1 LSLKRSAKKVRNSLK
16 TRFQALMLP
25 GIKRWIAVMLI
36 GTFVFVMGVLLLSKK
51 HPVLLILEFLRDALF
66 DLTKLLPHSISGILA
81 IVFGVLIIVVGLIKM
96 TQDILKA
103 YLPEDRESIPDVLY
117 RRRHL
122 DRGPRVV
129 VIGGGTGL
137 SNLLKGLKTY
147 TNNLTAIV
155 TVGDDGGSSGRLREE
170 LGVLPPGDIRN
181 CITALADEEQLVTEL
196 FRYRFKSGAGLEG
209 HSFGNLFLSAVYA
222 ITDGD
227 MLEAVKVASRVL
239 NSCGQVLPSSLQKFA
254 LVAEFEDG
262 QIVKGESKIPLM
274 KGKIRSLTT
283 EPANAEATPAAL
295 EAIANAELIVLGP
308 GSLYTSVIPNLLING
323 VADAIKHSPAH
334 KIYVC
339 NVMTQL
345 GETQDYSASDH
356 VGAILSHSNVA
367 IAEAHDFMN
376 AVLVNSQSPGRDLEA
391 EMGTSAPQPVKYDP
405 EKIVALGVTPEP
417 HPLLSDSLHLHHDPE
432 ALARVIML
440 WFYGRKGRNKP
451 PRRPAEDRTKT
462 ALDADP
468 SSPGLRVLI
477 K

>member
-1 LSLKRSAKKVRNSLK
+1 
-16 TRFQALMLP
+16 MLP

-36 GTFVFVMGVLLLSKK
+36 GTFVIVMGVLLLSKK
-51 HPVLLILEFLRDALF
+51 HPVLLILEFLKDALF

-81 IVFGVLIIVVGLIKM
+81 IAIGVLIIVVGLIKM

-137 SNLLKGLKTY
+137 SNLLKGLKSF

-196 FRYRFKSGAGLEG
+196 FRYRFKSGLGLEG

-227 MLEAVKVASRVL
+227 MLEAVKVASKVL
-239 NSCGQVLPSSLQKFA
+239 NSCGQVLPSSLTKFA

-262 QIVKGESKIPLM
+262 QIVKGESKIPLA
-274 KGKIRSLTT
+274 KGRILRVTT
-283 EPANAEATPAAL
+283 EPSNAEATPAAL
-295 EAIANAELIVLGP
+295 EAIAGAELIVLGP
-308 GSLYTSVIPNLLING
+308 GSLYTSIIPNLLING

-339 NVMTQL
+339 NVMTQR
-345 GETQDYSASDH
+345 GETQDYAASDH
-356 VGAILSHSNVA
+356 VAALLSHANVSTS
-367 IAEAHDFMN
+367 EAHDFMN
-376 AVLVNSQSPGRDLEA
+376 AVLVNSQAPGRELES
-391 EMGTSAPQPVKYDP
+391 EDGEDAPKPVKFDP
-405 EKIVALGVTPEP
+405 DKILALGVTPEP

-432 ALARVIML
+432 SLARVIML
-440 WFYGRKGRNKP
+440 WFYGRKGRNKIT
-451 PRRPAEDRTKT
+451 RRPPEEPPKII
-462 ALDADP
+462 LDAKQMVGTK
-468 SSPGLRVLI
+468 SSR
-477 K
+477 